1 MHKINLFFEEKM
13 KKIVVPAVIAK
24 SQEELD
30 GILEK
35 ISGNAN
41 LVQLDIMDGHFVP
54 NQSLDFE
61 FQLPR
66 GKCIYEAHLMVND
79 PDKWIKSFGK
89 RMDTIIAHFE
99 SPTTSPSTIKLIKSI
114 GKKAALALNPE
125 TKIEQIADYLDD
137 LDQVL
142 IMTVNP
148 GFYGSPFLPEVMAK
162 ITKLRQ
168 IRPELDIEV
177 DGGIK
182 PETIAMV
189 DQAGANLF
197 VSGSYL
203 VKSDNMRERIDILY
217 GMIQDVELP
226 A

>member
-1 MHKINLFFEEKM
+1 MDLFYEVKM

-24 SQEELD
+24 NQEELE

-35 ISGNAN
+35 IAGIAD
-41 LVQLDIMDGHFVP
+41 LIQLDIMDGDFVP
-54 NQSLDFE
+54 NHSLDFG
-61 FQLPR
+61 FRLPQ
-66 GKCIYEAHLMVND
+66 GKYTYEAHLMVRD
-79 PDKWIKSFGK
+79 PDKWIKSRGDM
-89 RMDTIIAHFE
+89 MDTIIAHFE
-99 SPTTSPSTIKLIKSI
+99 SPITTPATIKRIQEI

-125 TKIEQIADYLDD
+125 TEIERIADYLDS

-148 GFYGSPFLPEVMAK
+148 GFYGSPFLPEVLTK

-168 IRPELDIEV
+168 MKPELDIEV

-182 PETIAMV
+182 PDTIGMV
-189 DQAGANLF
+189 DKAGANLF

-203 VKSDNMRERIDILY
+203 VKSDNMQERINVLY
-217 GMIQDVELP
+217 KELS